1 MAVNH
6 FVGGSNPSGRAIFF
20 PIANVGNP
28 LANTRPRED
37 TPSGSCRIWRTFN
50 VNDNNPRTK
59 KIDPLSKALKLTRG
73 AEFHRCALQVNP
85 YTYGPKFRGQRGS
98 SNAETHAK
106 AIVEKAAKISVSVL
120 AITNHNDASGVAPFR
135 EAAAGRGITIFPGFE
150 LTSTEGIHILCI
162 YSPHTAEVQLRL
174 FLGSFGITKPE
185 PSSDLSNK
193 SFAEI
198 LGQVRKQGGVSIAAH
213 VTSNHGLLRVL
224 DGQARIRAWRDANL
238 LAIQISQ
245 HVQDLHQSDRAI
257 VENSNPDYSR
267 VHAASENLAIAV
279 VNASDIVDPVSL
291 EQPSATCWIKMSE
304 VSIEGLRQAFL
315 DPGSRI
321 RLNPQLGK
329 METEDHA
336 ELVAMAWE
344 GGFLDGGAVHFS
356 QNLNVLLG
364 GRGAG
369 KSTIIESARYVLDL
383 DPIGEDARKAHEGI
397 VHQVLR
403 SGTKISLLV
412 RSMRP
417 APREY
422 TIERIIG
429 NSPVVRDQDG
439 QLSNLLPKEVLPRIE
454 VYGQHEISE
463 LTNSPEKLTR
473 LLNRFVEH
481 DQSLGRRKVELL
493 RDLEK
498 NRRLIVDVRKE
509 LADIEEKLSNLPALE
524 ETLERYR
531 QAELEERLSEQSL
544 LVREER
550 VLETIPERLQTFEE
564 CLDLLRQ
571 GIPIDRAFLSSKA
584 LEDLPG
590 REILTDAN
598 EILEQLNLDI
608 EQIANQLGDALE
620 RANEGIAAISARWDV
635 RKEAVQEEYEQ
646 ILRDLNQSAVDGAE
660 FIRLQ
665 REIEGLQPVRRRQSL
680 LQGQEREYAM
690 HRRTLLV
697 EWEDLKA
704 EEIRLL
710 NQAAAKVGEKLGD
723 RLQVEVTAAGD
734 REPLFK
740 LLRDEIGGRLSE
752 AIDGLEQARDLSL
765 RQFVDALRTGAEAIQ
780 EIYAIPATQAE
791 RLAKTTHDVL
801 MKIEELELPPITAI
815 QLNTAP
821 AGRPANWQAL
831 EKLSKGQKA
840 TAVLLLLLLESDA
853 PLIIDQ
859 PEDDLDNRFITEDVV
874 PKMREE
880 KHRRQF
886 LFSTHNANIPVLG
899 DAELILG
906 LTAMGEAGLGKA
918 QIAREHMGSIDS
930 QPVQELVKELL
941 EGGKDAFETRRLK
954 YGF

>member
-37 TPSGSCRIWRTFN
+37 TPSGSCRIWRPFN

-85 YTYGPKFRGQRGS
+85 FGYGSQFRGKPSGTD
-98 SNAETHAK
+98 AETHAK

-135 EAAAGRGITIFPGFE
+135 EAAAGRGITILPGFE

-162 YSPHTAEVQLRL
+162 YPPKIEEAQLRL

-185 PSSDLSNK
+185 PSSDLSNRN
-193 SFAEI
+193 FAEI

-213 VTSNHGLLRVL
+213 VISNHGLFRVL
-224 DGQARIRAWRDANL
+224 DGRARIRAWRDANL

-257 VENSNPDYSR
+257 VENSNPDYCR
-267 VHAASENLAIAV
+267 DHAASENLAIAV
-279 VNASDIVDPVSL
+279 VNARDIVDPEDL
-291 EQPSATCWIKMSE
+291 NHPPATCWIKMSE

-315 DPGSRI
+315 DPSSRI

-369 KSTIIESARYVLDL
+369 KSTIIESVRYVLGL

-397 VHQVLR
+397 VRQVLR
-403 SGTKISLLV
+403 GGTKISLLV

-429 NSPVVRDQDG
+429 NPPDVRDQDG

-498 NRRLIVDVRKE
+498 NRHSIVNVHKE
-509 LADIEEKLSNLPALE
+509 LADIEEKLSNLPTLE

-531 QAELEERLSEQSL
+531 QAGLEERLSQQSL

-550 VLETIPERLQTFEE
+550 VLDSIPERLETFEE

-584 LEDLPG
+584 LEGLPG
-590 REILTDAN
+590 KEILTDAN
-598 EILEQLNLDI
+598 EVLEQLNRDM

-620 RANEGIAAISARWDV
+620 RANEGIAEISARWDV

-646 ILRDLNQSAVDGAE
+646 ILRDLSQSAVDGE
-660 FIRLQ
+660 DFIRLRRQ
-665 REIEGLQPVRRRQSL
+665 IEALQPLRQRQSL
-680 LQGQEREYAM
+680 LQRLEEEHSA
-690 HRRTLLV
+690 RRRALLI
-697 EWEDLKA
+697 EWEDVKA
-704 EEIRLL
+704 EEVRLL
-710 NQAAAKVGEKLGD
+710 NQAASNVEEKLRD
-723 RLQVEVTAAGD
+723 RIKVEVTAAGD
-734 REPLFK
+734 REPLFE

-791 RLAKTTHDVL
+791 RLTKTTHDVL

-821 AGRPANWQAL
+821 AGKPPNWQVL
-831 EKLSKGQKA
+831 EELSKGQKA

-859 PEDDLDNRFITEDVV
+859 PEDDLDNRFITEGIV

-880 KHRRQF
+880 KRRRQF

-930 QPVQELVKELL
+930 QPVQELVKDLL

>member
-85 YTYGPKFRGQRGS
+85 FGYGSQFRGQPSGTD
-98 SNAETHAK
+98 AETHAK

-162 YSPHTAEVQLRL
+162 YAPHTAEVQLRL

-329 METEDHA
+329 IETEDHA

-369 KSTIIESARYVLDL
+369 KSTIIESVRYVLGL
-383 DPIGEDARKAHEGI
+383 APIGEDARKAHDGI
-397 VHQVLR
+397 VRQVLR

-412 RSMRP
+412 RISRP

-422 TIERIIG
+422 AIERTIPNPPI
-429 NSPVVRDQDG
+429 VRDQDG
-439 QLSNLLPKEVLPRIE
+439 QILNRLPNELVPRVE
-454 VYGQHEISE
+454 VYGQHEIAE

-473 LLNRFVEH
+473 LLNRFVEADASL
-481 DQSLGRRKVELL
+481 DQRKDEMRRN
-493 RDLEK
+493 LEK
-498 NRRLIVDVRKE
+498 NRLSIANVQGEIGEIDERL
-509 LADIEEKLSNLPALE
+509 ATLPALE
-524 ETLERYR
+524 ETLEQYK
-531 QAELEERLSEQSL
+531 QAGLEERLREQSL

-550 VLETIPERLQTFEE
+550 VLDSIPERLRTFDE
-564 CLDLLRQ
+564 CLELLQ
-571 GIPIDRAFLSSKA
+571 QQIPIDRAFLSQRA
-584 LEDLPG
+584 LADLPG

-598 EILEQLNLDI
+598 EVLEQLNRDM

-620 RANEGIAAISARWDV
+620 RANEGIAEISARWDV

-646 ILRDLNQSAVDGAE
+646 ILRDLSQSAVDGAE
-660 FIRLQ
+660 FISLRRQ
-665 REIEGLQPVRRRQSL
+665 IEALQPLRQRQSL
-680 LQGQEREYAM
+680 LQASGRGNTLM
-690 HRRTLLV
+690 RRRALS
-697 EWEDLKA
+697 
-704 EEIRLL
+704 
-710 NQAAAKVGEKLGD
+710 QSS
-723 RLQVEVTAAGD
+723 
-734 REPLFK
+734 
-740 LLRDEIGGRLSE
+740 GR
-752 AIDGLEQARDLSL
+752 
-765 RQFVDALRTGAEAIQ
+765 
-780 EIYAIPATQAE
+780 
-791 RLAKTTHDVL
+791 
-801 MKIEELELPPITAI
+801 M
-815 QLNTAP
+815 
-821 AGRPANWQAL
+821 
-831 EKLSKGQKA
+831 
-840 TAVLLLLLLESDA
+840 
-853 PLIIDQ
+853 
-859 PEDDLDNRFITEDVV
+859 
-874 PKMREE
+874 
-880 KHRRQF
+880 
-886 LFSTHNANIPVLG
+886 
-899 DAELILG
+899 
-906 LTAMGEAGLGKA
+906 
-918 QIAREHMGSIDS
+918 
-930 QPVQELVKELL
+930 
-941 EGGKDAFETRRLK
+941 
-954 YGF
+954 

>member
-37 TPSGSCRIWRTFN
+37 TPSGSCRIWRPFN

-59 KIDPLSKALKLTRG
+59 KIDPLSKAIKLTRG

-85 YTYGPKFRGQRGS
+85 FGYGSQFRGKPSGTD
-98 SNAETHAK
+98 AETHAK

-135 EAAAGRGITIFPGFE
+135 EAAAGRGITILPGFE
-150 LTSTEGIHILCI
+150 LTSNEGIHILCI
-162 YSPHTAEVQLRL
+162 YPPNTTEEELGR
-174 FLGSFGITKPE
+174 FLGEFGIRATG
-185 PSSDLSNK
+185 PSSKLSNQ
-193 SFAEI
+193 SFQAI
-198 LGQVRKQGGVSIAAH
+198 LAKIRDQGGIAIAAH
-213 VTSNHGLLRVL
+213 VTRDHGLFRVL
-224 DGQARIRAWRDANL
+224 DGQARINAWRDTNL
-238 LAIQISQ
+238 LAIQIPK
-245 HVQDLHQSDRAI
+245 HAQDLGHIERMI
-257 VENSNPDYSR
+257 VENRNPDYRRDYS
-267 VHAASENLAIAV
+267 AGEELAIAV
-279 VNASDIVDPVSL
+279 VNARDIVDPEDL
-291 EQPSATCWIKMSE
+291 NHPPATCWIKMSE

-315 DPGSRI
+315 DPSSRI

-329 METEDHA
+329 MQTEDHA

-369 KSTIIESARYVLDL
+369 KSTIIESVRYVLGL

-509 LADIEEKLSNLPALE
+509 LAHIEEKLSNLPALE

-531 QAELEERLSEQSL
+531 QAGLEERLSEQSL

-598 EILEQLNLDI
+598 EVLEQLNLDI
-608 EQIANQLGDALE
+608 EQIANQLGDALK
-620 RANEGIAAISARWDV
+620 RANEGIAEINDRWDV
-635 RKEAVQEEYEQ
+635 RKQAVQEEYEQ

-734 REPLFK
+734 REPLFE
-740 LLRDEIGGRLSE
+740 LLRDEIKGRLSE
-752 AIDGLEQARDLSL
+752 AIDALRQDQHLSL
-765 RQFVDALRTGAEAIQ
+765 PELVDALRTGAEAIQ

-791 RLAKTTHDVL
+791 RLTKTTHDVL

-821 AGRPANWQAL
+821 AGKPPNWQVL
-831 EKLSKGQKA
+831 EELSKGQKA

-859 PEDDLDNRFITEDVV
+859 PEDDLDNRFITEGVV

-880 KHRRQF
+880 KRGRQF

-930 QPVQELVKELL
+930 QPVQELVKDLL

>member
-1 MAVNH
+1 MNNN
-6 FVGGSNPSGRAIFF
+6 NPTTKTKD
-20 PIANVGNP
+20 PIA
-28 LANTRPRED
+28 
-37 TPSGSCRIWRTFN
+37 
-50 VNDNNPRTK
+50 
-59 KIDPLSKALKLTRG
+59 KALKLPRG

-85 YTYGPKFRGQRGS
+85 STYGHKFRGQRGS
-98 SNAETHAK
+98 TDAETHAR
-106 AIVEKAAKISVSVL
+106 AIVEKAAEIGVSVL

-135 EAAAGRGITIFPGFE
+135 RAAANLGITILPGFE

-162 YSPHTAEVQLRL
+162 YPPKIEEAKLRL
-174 FLGSFGITKPE
+174 YLGSFGITKPE
-185 PSSDLSNK
+185 PSSDLSDK
-193 SFAEI
+193 DFVEI
-198 LGQVRKQGGVSIAAH
+198 LSQVREQGGVSIAAH
-213 VTSNHGLLRVL
+213 VTSRHGLLRVL

-245 HVQDLHQSDRAI
+245 DVHDLHQSDRAI
-257 VENSNPDYSR
+257 VENSNPDYR
-267 VHAASENLAIAV
+267 REHAASENLAIAV
-279 VNASDIVDPVSL
+279 VNANDIVDPESL
-291 EQPSATCWIKMSE
+291 ELPSATCWIKMSE
-304 VSIEGLRQAFL
+304 VGIEGLRQAFL

-321 RLNPQLGK
+321 RLNPQLDQ
-329 METEDHA
+329 MEMEDHA

-344 GGFLDGGAVHFS
+344 GGFLDGGAVHFN

-369 KSTIIESARYVLDL
+369 KSTIIESARYALDL
-383 DPIGEDARKAHEGI
+383 DPIAEDARKAHEGI

-417 APREY
+417 APRDY
-422 TIERIIG
+422 IIERLIG

-439 QLSNLLPKEVLPRIE
+439 HLSNLLPKEILPRIE

-463 LTNSPEKLTR
+463 LTSSPEKLTR
-473 LLNRFVEH
+473 LLNRFVEY
-481 DQSLGRRKVELL
+481 DQSLDRRKVELL
-493 RDLEK
+493 RKLEK

-509 LADIEEKLSNLPALE
+509 LADIEEKLSNLPTLE

-531 QAELEERLSEQSL
+531 QAGLEERLSEQSL

-584 LEDLPG
+584 LEGLPG
-590 REILTDAN
+590 KEILTDAN
-598 EILEQLNLDI
+598 EVLEQLDLDM
-608 EQIANQLGDALE
+608 EQIANQLGDALN
-620 RANEGIAAISARWDV
+620 RANGGIAEIVDRWEV
-635 RKEAVQEEYEQ
+635 RKQGVQEEYEQ
-646 ILRDLNQSAVDGAE
+646 ILRNLNQSAVDGEA
-660 FIRLQ
+660 FIRL
-665 REIEGLQPVRRRQSL
+665 RRDIEELQPARRRQSL
-680 LQGQEREYAM
+680 LQVQEREYVT
-690 HRRTLLV
+690 HRRKLLV

-704 EEIRLL
+704 EEVRLL
-710 NQAAAKVGEKLGD
+710 NQAAAEVSEKLGD

-734 REPLFK
+734 REPLFES
-740 LLRDEIGGRLSE
+740 LRKEIGGRLSE
-752 AIDGLEQARDLSL
+752 AIDRLQQARDLSL
-765 RQFVDALRTGAEAIQ
+765 PQFVDALRIGVEKIQ
-780 EIYAIPATQAE
+780 EIYAIPTLQAQ
-791 RLAKTTHDVL
+791 RLASATDDVF
-801 MKIEELELPPITAI
+801 MKIEELELSSTTAI
-815 QLNTAP
+815 RLNTAP
-821 AGRPANWQAL
+821 AGKPPHWQAL
-831 EKLSKGQKA
+831 EELSKGQKA

-859 PEDDLDNRFITEDVV
+859 PEDDLDNRFITEDIV

-880 KHRRQF
+880 KRRRQF

-899 DAELILG
+899 DAELIVG

-918 QIAREHMGSIDS
+918 QIARQHMGSIDS
-930 QPVQELVKELL
+930 QPVQELVKNLL